1 MEPADRPFGGKVTV
15 MEKTKKKR
23 IKISKWKTFSIGSI
37 LMLGTT
43 ICGFSH
49 LRERMAE
56 FQPEKFPNDAIELSG
71 YRISHK
77 IFYKNLVEENGS
89 WFYRDQHGQLIDLQK
104 TTDFRIKDDLSHNSF
119 VNVQCLTKID
129 SVEIKRDRRTK
140 EYIYS
145 LGNRDSLRNLPSM
158 GLQDYGRIT
167 IRHFWSKDP
176 LLAQKFRIYNDEY
189 NCTWRHEYQHF
200 LNAKAGIMK
209 SGHSYETKFSH
220 ACMDEV
226 SANIAQLLEQRK
238 NYVKTGDLNRI
249 TDRFKFYR
257 HWVLMQPQPLSSEI
271 GEAEK
276 KMIATGIFDTWKK
289 DKFEVYEKNNFEIAK
304 FRLSRADYNG
314 CTDHPQDHRQIM
326 HDVFHINGIDFYK
339 YINGR
344 EKEFVD
350 MLSTEHKE
358 EFARLTNAKKAKMKY
373 MEKVGQY
380 TNNDEN
386 AKKQYFKALKEKQL
400 WQESYINKLISR

>member
-1 MEPADRPFGGKVTV
+1 

-23 IKISKWKTFSIGSI
+23 IKIGKWKTFSIGSI

-43 ICGFSH
+43 IGGFSH
-49 LRERMAE
+49 LQERMAE
-56 FQPEKFPNDAIELSG
+56 FQPEKFPDDAIELNG
-71 YRISHK
+71 FKIPHK
-77 IFYKNLVEENGS
+77 IFYENLVEDKGS
-89 WFYRDQHGQLIDLQK
+89 WYYRDHCGELIDLQK
-104 TTDFRIKDDLSHNSF
+104 ATDFKVSGDFPLNSF
-119 VNVQCLTKID
+119 DNAECSTKVD
-129 SVEIKRDRRTK
+129 SVEIRRDRRTQ

-145 LGNRDSLRNLPSM
+145 YGNLDSLKNLPSM
-158 GLQDYGRIT
+158 GQQIYGRII

-200 LNAKAGIMK
+200 LNAKAGIQK

-238 NYVKTGDLNRI
+238 NYIKTGDLNRI
-249 TDRFKFYR
+249 TDRFDFYR
-257 HWVLMQPQPLSSEI
+257 QWVVTQPQPLSAEI
-271 GEAEK
+271 GENEK
-276 KMIATGIFDTWKK
+276 KMIANGVFDSWKN
-289 DKFEVYEKNNFEIAK
+289 DKFEIYEKANFQNTK
-304 FRLSRADYNG
+304 FFLSRADYNG
-314 CTDHPQDHRQIM
+314 CTDHPQYHRQIM
-326 HDVFHINGIDFYK
+326 HDVFRINGIDFYK

-358 EFARLTNAKKAKMKY
+358 EFARLTTAKKAKMKY

-386 AKKQYFKALKEKQL
+386 AKKQYFKALKEKQM
-400 WQESYINKLISR
+400 WQKSYVRKLISR